1 MHPNLLPLVFMK
13 ICKRR
18 GEEERLMVIQTG
30 LLASDGKP
38 KTQIGTHQV
47 QLLNPSSL
55 LLFDAGIYK
64 FHISL
69 KREMVIRLI

>member
-1 MHPNLLPLVFMK
+1 MK

-38 KTQIGTHQV
+38 KTQIGTH
-47 QLLNPSSL
+47 
-55 LLFDAGIYK
+55 
-64 FHISL
+64 
-69 KREMVIRLI
+69 